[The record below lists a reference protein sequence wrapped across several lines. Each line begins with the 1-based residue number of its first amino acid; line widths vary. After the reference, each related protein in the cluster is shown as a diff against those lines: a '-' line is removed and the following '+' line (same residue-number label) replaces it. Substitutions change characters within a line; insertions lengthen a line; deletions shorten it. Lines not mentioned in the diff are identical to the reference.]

1 MTEMKLSKSEY
12 FDGIE
17 CDFYSD
23 GKDAF
28 MTREQ
33 IGAALGYADPIR
45 AISKLHARKK
55 DRLDK
60 YSVVVKLTTTDGK
73 AYDTRVYNRKG
84 VMEICRHSDQPR
96 ADDFIDFAWEIMD
109 SIARGDAALMVVP
122 KDFPAALRAL
132 ADSEERRMALEVENA
147 QQRQMLA
154 EYNPKVS
161 YYDIVLQTPDVL
173 PITTIAKDYGK
184 SGRWMNQ
191 RLHELGVQYKQGK
204 VWLLYQKY
212 AEQGYTKTKTETY
225 LDRDGAEHST
235 VHTYWTQ
242 KGRLFLYDLLKEHGI
257 VPLIEQEA
265 A

>member
-73 AYDTRVYNRKG
+73 TYDTRVYNRKG

-96 ADDFIDFAWEIMD
+96 ADDFRGAGIGVYHYRPYGGG
-109 SIARGDAALMVVP
+109 ARAHGGVWSMSCLPHLKA
-122 KDFPAALRAL
+122 
-132 ADSEERRMALEVENA
+132 ERL
-147 QQRQMLA
+147 
-154 EYNPKVS
+154 
-161 YYDIVLQTPDVL
+161 
-173 PITTIAKDYGK
+173 
-184 SGRWMNQ
+184 
-191 RLHELGVQYKQGK
+191 
-204 VWLLYQKY
+204 
-212 AEQGYTKTKTETY
+212 
-225 LDRDGAEHST
+225 
-235 VHTYWTQ
+235 
-242 KGRLFLYDLLKEHGI
+242 
-257 VPLIEQEA
+257 
-265 A
+265 